1 MKHTYQITGMSCQS
15 CINKIKNELLRI
27 DEITQVD
34 ISLAEGT
41 AEIEMLQ
48 HVDTSVLQTAL
59 AKAGSYT
66 ISMHSH
72 VAEQV
77 MEAKEKSW
85 IATYNPLLLVVGFI
99 VLISTITSLENG
111 SIDWMQWMNYF
122 MAGFFIAFSFFKFL
136 DLKGF
141 AMSYSS
147 YDLIASKWK
156 GYGYIYPF
164 IELLLGIAYLAHWE
178 PFVTNSVTA
187 VVMAVSSLG
196 VINSLLKKRSIQC
209 ACLGT
214 VFNLPMSKVTLIE
227 DGVMFFMA
235 IGMLFC
241 I

>member
-41 AEIEMLQ
+41 AEIEMSQ

-66 ISMHSH
+66 ISMRGH

-85 IATYNPLLLVVGFI
+85 IATYKPLLLVVGFI

-164 IELLLGIAYLAHWE
+164 IEFLLGIAYLAHWE
-178 PFVTNSVTA
+178 PFITNSVTA

-227 DGVMFFMA
+227 DGVMLFMA